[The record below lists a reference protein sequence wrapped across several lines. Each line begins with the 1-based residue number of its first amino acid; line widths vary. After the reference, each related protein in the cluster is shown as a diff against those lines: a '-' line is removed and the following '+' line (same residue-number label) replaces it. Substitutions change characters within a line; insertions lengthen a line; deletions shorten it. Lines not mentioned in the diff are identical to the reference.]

1 MVIESLSVMVDAIV
15 ERNDGHQDPNT
26 VLKFNID
33 ITPIIKSTNGKEQH
47 WQKSNM

>member
-1 MVIESLSVMVDAIV
+1 VIESLSVMVDAIV
-15 ERNDGHQDPNT
+15 ERNDGHQDPSFE
-26 VLKFNID
+26 FNID